1 MFTASAHRGLE
12 LKPYQELLLAVL
24 IGCLIGVAMNFVSP
38 RIIIALLVVVIMLQ
52 WVVKRPEF
60 TLLAMIFFYST
71 IVGTDDTL
79 PLIPIGIGSLNPM
92 DLLLG
97 GFLLTIVL
105 RRIIEPNFHVRISLP
120 AAGVVLFFIFAIV
133 STVVGVMTGTTV
145 LERATTEIRYI
156 GYYLSFLVAAYLLD
170 QHQVRTLI
178 LGFFALALLVA
189 VAQVIQAAV
198 GPDVP
203 IIYGRTE
210 GFQQDGIEVEAVT
223 RVIPSGRYLVYVAFT
238 TAPLLIIF
246 AKKRSQAIFYSI
258 LWIFYAIGIILTF
271 NRNMWLSAGIV
282 YVLYL
287 VALASPLRNKLL
299 RLYATSIVMVLLLIG
314 TVLVL
319 APGSTA
325 ALVLDS
331 TIVRF
336 VSIFDDSTYNAEY
349 SATNT
354 VASLEFRKI
363 EMEYALPQLTPPPLI
378 GKGMGSRYR
387 PLLFNILDY
396 ENSDMRDYIHNGH
409 FWVLLK
415 AGLLSYLALMAAFV
429 FMFARGWHW
438 RQAIPVY
445 QPLVLGF
452 AFSLTG
458 ILLSAI
464 VDPILVDLTWTP
476 VCGAMFGII
485 EVSFRHH
492 IPATAA

>member
-1 MFTASAHRGLE
+1 MFTASAPRGLQ

-24 IGCLIGVAMNFVSP
+24 IGSLVGIVMNLISP
-38 RIIIALLVVVIMLQ
+38 RLVIALLVVVIMFQ
-52 WVVKRPEF
+52 WVIKRPEF

-71 IVGTDDTL
+71 IVGTDETL

-92 DLLLG
+92 DLLLAL
-97 GFLLTIVL
+97 FLLIIVV
-105 RRIIEPNFHVRISLP
+105 RRIIEPDFRVQISLP
-120 AAGVVLFFIFAIV
+120 AVGIIIFFVFAII
-133 STVVGVMTGTTV
+133 STVVGIMTGTTV
-145 LERATTEIRYI
+145 LDLATTEIRYI
-156 GYYLSFLVAAYLLD
+156 GYYLSFLVAAYLPD
-170 QHQVRTLI
+170 QQQVRTLVI
-178 LGFFALALLVA
+178 GFFALALMVA
-189 VAQVIQAAV
+189 VAQVLQAAV

-210 GFQQDGIEVEAVT
+210 GFAQDGVEVESVT

-246 AKKRSQAIFYSI
+246 AQRRSRAILYSV
-258 LWIFYAIGIILTF
+258 LWIFYTIGIILTF
-271 NRNMWLSAGIV
+271 NRNMWLSGGIV

-287 VALASPLRNKLL
+287 VALDKTRRAKVI
-299 RLYATSIVMVLLLIG
+299 RLYATALISLLLLIG
-314 TVLVL
+314 AVFAF

-325 ALVLDS
+325 AVVLES
-331 TIVRF
+331 TVVRF
-336 VSIFDDSTYNAEY
+336 ISIFDDRTYTAGY

-363 EMEYALPQLTPPPLI
+363 EMKYALPQLVPPPLL
-378 GKGMGSRYR
+378 GKGMGALYR

-396 ENSDMRDYIHNGH
+396 ENSDMRGYIHNSH

-415 AGLLSYLALMAAFV
+415 AGLVSYLALIGAFLV
-429 FMFARGWHW
+429 MFARGWRW
-438 RQAIPVY
+438 RQATRVY

-452 AFSLTG
+452 AFSLIG

-485 EVSFRHH
+485 EVALR
-492 IPATAA
+492 PDPLTPTA